1 EGLYQDLNAILDGD
15 RSLFEGIY
23 QIPPAHYLIASRNHT
38 QIVRYWD
45 LNYPTLDAP
54 APVHTE
60 ADYVER
66 MRDQLREAIRLRL
79 RADVPVGCYVS
90 GGLDSCAILGIAAD
104 LRDDPVEAF
113 TIAFEEGPFD
123 EGPIAEEMAAHV
135 GARFHR
141 FRMPEEML
149 AQHYADAIAHCEM
162 IHFNSNCVAKYLL
175 SEKVRDAGFKVVLTG
190 EGSDE
195 ILAGYPPFRRDLL
208 LSDTAMDPDT
218 MRRRG
223 AAPAGANKGYGAVGR
238 RGGGADRPPAGV
250 GGPRASRPR

>member
-1 EGLYQDLNAILDGD
+1 EAKALSGAGVPARWDHEGLYQDLTAILDQD

-23 QIPPAHYLIASRNHT
+23 QIPPAHYLVASRNHM

-54 APVHTE
+54 PPVHTE
-60 ADYVER
+60 ADYVEH
-66 MRDQLREAIRLRL
+66 MRNELREAIRLRL

-90 GGLDSCAILGIAAD
+90 GGPDSCAMLGVAAG
-104 LRDDPVEAF
+104 LRDEPVEAF

-208 LSDTAMDPDT
+208 LSD
-218 MRRRG
+218 
-223 AAPAGANKGYGAVGR
+223 AAAAAATTRQRIAPLDEGNKV
-238 RGGGADRPPAGV
+238 
-250 GGPRASRPR
+250 